1 MGVRLTT
8 FTFMGQMIWPTGDIF
23 ANLIV
28 LHNETVQK
36 TCGGETCGGN
46 KPTAG
51 GRPPSQ
57 VCNSREASM
66 RLMAVATLVG
76 AVLAT
81 MTAPATAVWRGYIS
95 HPLGFA
101 FAAPGEIKVE
111 KGIYRGDV
119 AGPHDTL
126 VYRFVDDNIEYKVV
140 VIDMRDKANDAATL
154 LGEAEY
160 MFQDGKKVLMDTFG
174 RVDRQFGRKLTVDLP
189 DNAGRTSAA
198 FYFVDGRIVSL
209 QATVLPANG
218 DYDTPEMG
226 RFVDS
231 ITFFTVLAPDD
242 AIELPAPPK

>member
-1 MGVRLTT
+1 
-8 FTFMGQMIWPTGDIF
+8 
-23 ANLIV
+23 
-28 LHNETVQK
+28 
-36 TCGGETCGGN
+36 
-46 KPTAG
+46 
-51 GRPPSQ
+51 
-57 VCNSREASM
+57 M
-66 RLMAVATLVG
+66 RLAALATLVG
-76 AVLAT
+76 AALAT
-81 MTAPATAVWRGYIS
+81 MTAPAMAAWRGYIS

-101 FAAPGEIKVE
+101 FAAPGELKVE
-111 KGIYRGDV
+111 KGTYRGDV

-126 VYRFVDDNIEYKVV
+126 VYRFVDDNIEYKAV

-160 MFQDGKKVLMDTFG
+160 MFGAGKKVLMDTFG
-174 RVDRQFGRKLTVDLP
+174 RVDRQYGRKLTVDLP
-189 DNAGRTSAA
+189 NNGGRSSGA

-231 ITFFTVLAPDD
+231 ITFFTIRAPDD